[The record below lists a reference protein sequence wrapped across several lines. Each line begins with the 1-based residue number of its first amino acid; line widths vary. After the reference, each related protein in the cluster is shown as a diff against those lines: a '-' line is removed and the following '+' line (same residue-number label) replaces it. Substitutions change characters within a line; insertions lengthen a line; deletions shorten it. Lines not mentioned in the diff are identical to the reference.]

1 APDPSADL
9 ARPAA
14 VPTCRAPPLLPASDG
29 HPVDVRAVCDAL
41 AAWNGKGDPGSR
53 GAVLWRQF
61 FNTIARANPWRVPFD
76 PPHPLTTPRAFNTS
90 LPAVRH
96 VLADVVHFFHASH
109 IPLDERLGTAQRHP
123 PTPVPRCTATHR
135 CFNLHHPPSPGPAQS
150 QRPPPRRQGRVHL
163 HQGHRAPPGR
173 PPPPDHPHLL
183 RIAHPRLTPLHR
195 PDQAV
200 LPQAVGHRTVH
211 PSPDH
216 QRPPA

>member
-76 PPHPLTTPRAFNTS
+76 PAHPLTTPRGFTTS
-90 LPAVRH
+90 PPPA
-96 VLADVVHFFHASH
+96 
-109 IPLDERLGTAQRHP
+109 P
-123 PTPVPRCTATHR
+123 PAPAALVPIFPPPH
-135 CFNLHHPPSPGPAQS
+135 LPPSP
-150 QRPPPRRQGRVHL
+150 
-163 HQGHRAPPGR
+163 
-173 PPPPDHPHLL
+173 
-183 RIAHPRLTPLHR
+183 PL
-195 PDQAV
+195 
-200 LPQAVGHRTVH
+200 
-211 PSPDH
+211 
-216 QRPPA
+216 